1 MRSSTSSARRLA
13 LAAAGAAALAWAAL
27 RRPPYA
33 LRGRVVLIT
42 GGSRGLGLVLAREL
56 AQKGARLAL
65 FARDARELERAR
77 VELVARGASVVTI
90 AGDVRDADD
99 VERAVRETLATFGAV
114 DVLVNN
120 AGVIQVGPFANMSD
134 ADFAE
139 SLDVHFWGPLH
150 AIRAV
155 LPGMRRRGSGRIVNV
170 ASIGGKVAVPHLVP
184 YCAGKFALVALSDGL
199 RAELAQDGIRVTTV
213 APGLM
218 RTGSHVK
225 ATFKGDHRREF
236 RWFAAGAS
244 APALAVPAE
253 RAARA
258 IVRAIERGAPSL
270 TIGVAARVAIAAEA
284 LAPGLAGR
292 TAALVDRLLPGDV
305 GPAGDTTKR
314 GEELPASPALL
325 WVTAHGRAAAAR
337 NNET

>member
-1 MRSSTSSARRLA
+1 MRSSTSSARSVVA
-13 LAAAGAAALAWAAL
+13 LSVGAAALAWAAL
-27 RRPPYA
+27 RRPTYG
-33 LRGRVVLIT
+33 LRGRVVLVT

-56 AQKGARLAL
+56 AKKGARLAL

-77 VELVARGASVVTI
+77 IELVGRGASVLSI
-90 AGDVRDADD
+90 PGDVRNEAD
-99 VERAVRETLATFGAV
+99 VARAVRETEATFGAV

-120 AGVIQVGPFANMSD
+120 AGVIQVGPFAHMTD
-134 ADFAE
+134 ADFEE
-139 SLDVHFWGPLH
+139 SLDVHFWGPLR

-155 LPGMRRRGSGRIVNV
+155 LPAMRRRGSGRIVNV
-170 ASIGGKVAVPHLVP
+170 ASVGGKVAVPHLLP

-199 RAELAQDGIRVTTV
+199 RAELAQDGILVTTV

-218 RTGSHVK
+218 RTGSHLK
-225 ATFKGDHRREF
+225 ASFKGDHRREF

-244 APALAVPAE
+244 APALAVSAE
-253 RAARA
+253 HAARA
-258 IVRAIERGAPSL
+258 IVRAIERGQPSL

-292 TAALVDRLLPGDV
+292 TAAMVDRLLPGD
-305 GPAGDTTKR
+305 AGAAGNDR
-314 GEELPASPALL
+314 RLGEDLGTSRTLE
-325 WVTAHGRAAAAR
+325 WVTTLGRAAAAQ